1 MNFLATDIKLL
12 ITDVDGVLTDGGIF
26 IGPDGIEFKRF
37 SVFDGVGV
45 AIAKAA
51 GLKIA
56 FISARYSAATESR
69 AKELKIDEIYN
80 GSLNKLPVYD
90 ELKTKY
96 NLSDNNIAYIG
107 DDLIDLAV
115 MKKVACPIA
124 VNNAID
130 AVKEVSIFIT
140 KSSGG
145 EGAFRDA
152 VEWIVSQQGRMKE
165 VLKKMEDH
173 VLSS

>member
-1 MNFLATDIKLL
+1 MNFKASDIKLL

-26 IGPDGIEFKRF
+26 IGPEGVEFKRF

-56 FISARYSAATESR
+56 FISGRYSSATESR

-80 GSLNKLPVYD
+80 GNLNKLPVY
-90 ELKTKY
+90 EKLKTKY
-96 NLSDNNIAYIG
+96 NLSDNNVAYIG

>member
-1 MNFLATDIKLL
+1 MNFVASDIKLL

-26 IGPDGIEFKRF
+26 IGPDGMEFKRF

-56 FISARYSAATESR
+56 FISARYSSATASR

-80 GSLNKLPVYD
+80 GSLNKLPVY
-90 ELKTKY
+90 EKLKIKY

-107 DDLIDLAV
+107 DDLIDLSV

-130 AVKEVSIFIT
+130 IVKEVSIFVT
-140 KSSGG
+140 QSSGG
-145 EGAFRDA
+145 DGAFRDA
-152 VEWIVSQQGRMKE
+152 VDWIVNQQGRMEE
-165 VLKKMEDH
+165 VYKRMENH

>member
-1 MNFLATDIKLL
+1 MNFKASDIKLL

-26 IGPDGIEFKRF
+26 IGPEGVEFKRF

-56 FISARYSAATESR
+56 FISGRYSSATESR

-80 GSLNKLPVYD
+80 GNLNKLPVY
-90 ELKTKY
+90 EKLKTKY
-96 NLSDNNIAYIG
+96 NFSDNNVAYIG

-124 VNNAID
+124 VKNAV
-130 AVKEVSIFIT
+130 ALVKEISIFVT

-152 VEWIVSQQGRMKE
+152 VEWIVNQQGRMEE
-165 VLKKMEDH
+165 VFKKMENH

>member
-1 MNFLATDIKLL
+1 MNFIASNIKFL
-12 ITDVDGVLTDGGIF
+12 ITDVDGVLTDGGVF
-26 IGPDGIEFKRF
+26 IGPDGMEFKKF

-56 FISARYSAATESR
+56 FISGRYSAATESR
-69 AKELKIDEIYN
+69 AKELKIDETYN
-80 GSLNKLPVYD
+80 GSLNKLPIY
-90 ELKTKY
+90 EKLKTKY
-96 NLSDNNIAYIG
+96 NLSDKNIAYIG
-107 DDLIDLAV
+107 DDIIDLSV

-124 VNNAID
+124 VNNAVDVI
-130 AVKEVSIFIT
+130 KEVSIFVT
-140 KSSGG
+140 KSQGG

-152 VEWIVSQQGRMKE
+152 VEWIINQQGRTEE
-165 VLKKMEDH
+165 VFKKMESH

>member
-1 MNFLATDIKLL
+1 MNFIASDIKFL
-12 ITDVDGVLTDGGIF
+12 ITDVDGVLTDGGVF
-26 IGPDGIEFKRF
+26 IGPDGMEFKKF

-51 GLKIA
+51 ELKIA
-56 FISARYSAATESR
+56 FISGRYSSATESR

-80 GSLNKLPVYD
+80 GHLNKIPVY
-90 ELKTKY
+90 EKLKNKY
-96 NLSDNNIAYIG
+96 NLTDNNIAYLG
-107 DDLIDLAV
+107 DDLIDLSV
-115 MKKVACPIA
+115 MKQVACPIA
-124 VNNAID
+124 VNNAVDII
-130 AVKEVSIFIT
+130 KEVSIFVT

-152 VEWIVSQQGRMKE
+152 VEWIINQQGRTEE
-165 VLKKMEDH
+165 VLKKMERH

>member
-1 MNFLATDIKLL
+1 MNFIASNIKFL
-12 ITDVDGVLTDGGIF
+12 ITDVDGVLTDGGVF
-26 IGPDGIEFKRF
+26 IGPDGMEFKKF

-56 FISARYSAATESR
+56 FISGRYSAATESR
-69 AKELKIDEIYN
+69 AKELKIDETYN
-80 GSLNKLPVYD
+80 GSLNKLPIY
-90 ELKTKY
+90 EKLKTKY
-96 NLSDNNIAYIG
+96 NLSDKNIAYIG
-107 DDLIDLAV
+107 DDIIDLSV

-124 VNNAID
+124 VNNAVDVI
-130 AVKEVSIFIT
+130 KQVSIFVT

-152 VEWIVSQQGRMKE
+152 VEWIINQQGRMEE
-165 VLKKMEDH
+165 VLKKMERN